1 MNRKMTQ
8 SHPEALTIQERT
20 GLKQKHFADLIRAA
34 QIIFDPCGG
43 ITGRVVN
50 ADWQEFGIPVEVEEN
65 LKILGEKY
73 RYASPHLP
81 IEEVWEQLIPETRSW
96 LIENKDELWLLE
108 EAFPALDED

>member
-1 MNRKMTQ
+1 MTQ
-8 SHPEALTIQERT
+8 TNPQTPTIQEQT
-20 GLKQKHFADLIRAA
+20 GLRQRHFADLIRVA

-50 ADWQEFGIPVEVEEN
+50 ADWQEFGIPIEVEKN
-65 LKILGEKY
+65 LKLLGDKY

-81 IEEVWEQLIPETRSW
+81 MAEVWEELTPETRSW
-96 LIENKDELWLLE
+96 FIENKNELWMLE

>member
-1 MNRKMTQ
+1 MSNQ
-8 SHPEALTIQERT
+8 EALTILERT
-20 GLKQKHFADLIRAA
+20 GLRQRHFADLIRAA
-34 QIIFDPCGG
+34 QIIFDPSGG

-50 ADWQEFGIPVEVEEN
+50 ADWREFGIPVEVEEN

-81 IEEVWEQLIPETRSW
+81 MDEVWEQLLPETRSW
-96 LIENKDELWLLE
+96 FIENKNELWMLE